1 MVWSS
6 NLHVG
11 YLVTN
16 EVDCRPR
23 ENDHVFLSGFWSIN
37 CTLLRLPK
45 WRRNVSSSFA
55 KGYHWSKFQLHI
67 IYGSWESS
75 TNHVCT
81 KSPTYEGLISHTLHL
96 SLYFAF
102 WLFFR
107 ILSSALTLV
116 DYFLSSSHYILI
128 SLSPRIFHEN
138 SSWKIT
144 CFHPYY
150 FKFEPRFLKHLLY
163 LLLNQ

>member
-81 KSPTYEGLISHTLHL
+81 KSPTYEGLISHTLPL

-102 WLFFR
+102 WLFFSHFEFCSYLSGLFSIFFSLYFNIFKSQDIPWEFIVKNYMFSS
-107 ILSSALTLV
+107 ILLQVWTTLSQA
-116 DYFLSSSHYILI
+116 FTL
-128 SLSPRIFHEN
+128 F
-138 SSWKIT
+138 IT
-144 CFHPYY
+144 
-150 FKFEPRFLKHLLY
+150 
-163 LLLNQ
+163 